1 MGEYLRWIE
10 MFFVGAIYIEESRLF
25 REGSYIWQMGFCV
38 L

>member
-25 REGSYIWQMGFCV
+25 RGEVLFGLWGF
-38 L
+38 